1 MKMNRRRKMN
11 GRIKGK
17 NRTAGAVSLLLILSL
32 AGTACVKT
40 PDVEYVTNKE
50 GQNSL
55 ISDNKTSDGGISI
68 AEQVNIPERAEGTCE
83 KVNEYTTI
91 KIDAKVTVPDQTAV
105 PIYSVVP
112 VDISEEN
119 LKNYTECL
127 FGAGKFHDRIYSR
140 YVYAVTRTEE
150 EIYEQIET
158 YTEWLNSAA
167 ITDTPEPVFDENDN
181 MIEMNEED
189 ERMYRDSIEAL
200 KDELLRLEEAP
211 TYGDPVTYEFT
222 PQTETIYLSDGE
234 AVEYEY
240 ESATYTG
247 EYNGKEYDL
256 SVFRDGRNTEID
268 FELRKGTILK
278 NGYDINLIRWSA
290 EYERDHGSIAEKNN
304 SCQYSKEEAVDLCR
318 EFLTEL
324 GIENM
329 DVGYVDDL
337 HLLKHESGN
346 ETYLGNKGYYCY
358 FYWGNENMG
367 DSYAAGEDDYLALW
381 TSQATTLLPFQ
392 VESGAFNDAEE
403 GYQLDKHR
411 GIAVF
416 TVLDDGIVRA
426 WIQNPVENRELQAEN
441 VKLLDFDQVLKQG
454 MAYMET
460 LYGDFGTSDPGGY
473 QNIVIRS
480 IELHYARMQSP
491 NNENDFTMIPVWDFK
506 EFEDGRIMLSINA
519 IDGSRFDRESGY

>member
-1 MKMNRRRKMN
+1 MN

-17 NRTAGAVSLLLILSL
+17 KRTAGAVSLLLILSL
-32 AGTACVKT
+32 IGTACLKT
-40 PDVEYVTNKE
+40 PEVEYVTNKE

-55 ISDNKTSDGGISI
+55 ISDNKTGDGGISI

-83 KVNEYTTI
+83 KVNEYTAI
-91 KIDAKVTVPDQTAV
+91 EIDAKVMVPEQTAV

-112 VDISEEN
+112 REVSEES
-119 LKNYTECL
+119 LKNYTESL
-127 FGAGKFHDRIYSR
+127 YGAGKFHNRTYSR
-140 YVYAVTRTEE
+140 YGYAITRTEE
-150 EIYEQIET
+150 EIYDLIET
-158 YTEWLNSAA
+158 YTGWLDSAA

-189 ERMYRDSIEAL
+189 ERMYRDQIESL
-200 KDELLRLEEAP
+200 RDELLRLEEAP

-222 PQTETIYLSDGE
+222 PQTETLYLRGDE
-234 AVEYEY
+234 TVECEY

-278 NGYDINLIRWSA
+278 NGYDINQIGWQA
-290 EYERDHGSIAEKNN
+290 NYERGHGSIAEKNN
-304 SCQYSKEEAVDLCR
+304 SCQYSQEEAVDLCR

-329 DVGYVDDL
+329 NVGYVDDL
-337 HLLKHESGN
+337 HLLKWDSGN
-346 ETYLGNKGYYCY
+346 EIYLGNKGYYCY
-358 FYWGNENMG
+358 FYWGNGNMG
-367 DSYAAGEDDYLALW
+367 DSYASGEDDYLAQW
-381 TSQATTLLPFQ
+381 TAQDTTLLPLQ
-392 VESGAFNDAEE
+392 AVESSNDAEE
-403 GYQLDKHR
+403 DYQLDMYR
-411 GIAVF
+411 GIAIF

-460 LYGDFGTSDPGGY
+460 LYGDSGTSDPGGY
-473 QNIVIRS
+473 QDIVIRS
-480 IELHYARMQSP
+480 IELHYARMQAP
-491 NNENDFTMIPVWDFK
+491 NNENEFTMIPVWDFK

-519 IDGSRFDRESGY
+519 IDGSRFDREKGY